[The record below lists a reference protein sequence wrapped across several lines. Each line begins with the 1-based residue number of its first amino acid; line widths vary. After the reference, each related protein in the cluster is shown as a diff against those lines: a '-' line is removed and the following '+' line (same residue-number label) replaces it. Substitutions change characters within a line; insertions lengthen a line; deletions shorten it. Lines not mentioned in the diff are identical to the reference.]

1 MSCPV
6 WELMAGIAP
15 IGRAFSAGVIPV
27 DVRGVAEAGR
37 EVVAAVTLTATAA
50 AGGVQTAFVV
60 ALAVAVSLTDVTEEA
75 PDATGTCASTETA
88 FVSVTE
94 PTAHFAVPSP
104 VPQPP
109 VNVGVRLDGCVP
121 SAMNTPAAVPFLV
134 ETWTVKEAF

>member
-6 WELMAGIAP
+6 WELMTGTAP

-27 DVRGVAEAGR
+27 DVRGVAEAGG

-50 AGGVQTAFVV
+50 AGGVQTALVV

-75 PDATGTCASTETA
+75 PDATGTCASAETA

-104 VPQPP
+104 VPQPL

-121 SAMNTPAAVPFLV
+121 SATDTPAADPFLV
-134 ETWTVKEAF
+134 ETWTVKEAS